1 MMAAGDVACKTNKGL
16 KSHKKALKE
25 KVQAK
30 RAAAAQKTYAK
41 KASSAPV
48 TAAVIEETALL
59 QEEAAGNVEST
70 SIVSPATRISGQSES
85 HRDESYAENSASV
98 TIEAQKD
105 VTATENKT
113 TTNVGALVKFDGK
126 DSQAMDSQS
135 RDEASPPTSSFEL
148 VATGSKDCAPTK
160 VGAVNRTEVER
171 GLNDAHHFKT
181 DVSRTQN
188 ITQFS
193 MLNPTAKV
201 FQSEKVVVA
210 QTPPQD
216 TSTSDKRS
224 LSESLTKSVM
234 AQEEPF
240 DIVAYRKS
248 LETALYEN
256 METPR
261 QRLIRCKFT
270 ISIDTE
276 FHPKVEDDEYFLA
289 FSRLMEPTLKCLDD
303 CLFEITPIKTGL
315 TEADLTVQTTASP
328 SSSLCEIFTKVSDLG
343 VSKVGAVKSG
353 ERKLES
359 VEAEMRLAAENRSSY
374 APAFA
379 DPGIVRY
386 TINRQN
392 FDNVGNP
399 ISSAISTT
407 GSSANQANGDDWL
420 LQWLKDQ
427 STTSPPDTSPGSS
440 RNSHSQTSS
449 LIDGG
454 RSPTPLTRYTN
465 PSSPVPP
472 VWSIPYSSPYVN
484 MDNAHAY
491 GPGIPMA
498 AYAGDFHNLGVQQ
511 HAPHPPAPVFY
522 YGGWDAYG
530 NWIPHDMPVNDV
542 PNERQ

>member
-30 RAAAAQKTYAK
+30 STAATQKTYAK

-48 TAAVIEETALL
+48 TAAIIEEIVPM
-59 QEEAAGNVEST
+59 QEEAAGNVET
-70 SIVSPATRISGQSES
+70 TPMANPATQISAQFEP
-85 HRDESYAENSASV
+85 HRDEWYAEISGSV
-98 TIEAQKD
+98 TTAAQKD

-113 TTNVGALVKFDGK
+113 TTNVGALAEIDGNDK
-126 DSQAMDSQS
+126 RVMDLQS
-135 RDEASPPTSSFEL
+135 SDEANSPTFSFEL
-148 VATGSKDCAPTK
+148 IATGYKDGGPTK
-160 VGAVNRTEVER
+160 VGAISRTEVER
-171 GLNDAHHFKT
+171 GLNDAHHFET

-188 ITQFS
+188 ITQLS

-216 TSTSDKRS
+216 TSTSDKGS
-224 LSESLTKSVM
+224 ISESLTESVM

-261 QRLIRCKFT
+261 QRLIRCKFA

-276 FHPKVEDDEYFLA
+276 FHPKVENDEEFLA
-289 FSRLMEPTLKCLDD
+289 FSRLMEPIRKCLDD

-328 SSSLCEIFTKVSDLG
+328 SSSLCEIFAKVSDLG

-353 ERKLES
+353 ERTLES
-359 VEAEMRLAAENRSSY
+359 VEAEMRLAAENRPSH

-386 TINRQN
+386 TISSQT

-399 ISSAISTT
+399 ISSTNPTT
-407 GSSANQANGDDWL
+407 ESSGNQATGDDWL

-440 RNSHSQTSS
+440 RNSHSHTSS

-472 VWSIPYSSPYVN
+472 VWSIPYNSPYVN

-491 GPGIPMA
+491 GPGIPVA
-498 AYAGDFHNLGVQQ
+498 AYAGDFHTTGAQQ
-511 HAPHPPAPVFY
+511 HAPYPPAPLFY
-522 YGGWDAYG
+522 YGSWDAYG
-530 NWIPHDMPVNDV
+530 NWAPRDV